1 MYKLRHF
8 FKKIFLSSII
18 SCTIICAA
26 LLLLDHLYPLNLSRY
41 HDQSIQIKD
50 RDGKL
55 LHVSLSKDQ
64 QWRLPA
70 QQLPSHYLD
79 LLIHYEDRYFYQ
91 HPGVNPAAIIR
102 ATIQN
107 AANGRTVS
115 GASTL
120 TMQTARL
127 LQPHPERSLSAKIRE
142 ALRALQLEWHYS
154 KAEILD
160 IYATLAPMGGNHEG
174 ISAAAWH
181 YFNKPAQNL
190 SLGETAWLV
199 VLPQSP
205 NHYIHPEY
213 AIDARNKV
221 LNRAESAGIINAVEA
236 DHARKQPL
244 NIGNYALPRN
254 APHYTHTLHK
264 LSREIMTSIDGQLQR
279 DAEQLLQHA
288 AQQLPQPATL
298 AAAIIDNSSSEY
310 LLYIGSAMPYSQPR
324 LGYVDMLQAIR
335 SPGSTLKPFIYLFA
349 FDWLNYHPLS
359 TIADTPISQQSY
371 RPSNY
376 DGRFLGNITMQQAL
390 SRSRNIPAVRLLA
403 EIEADYFAT
412 TLRKHGLALYFPNN
426 ATPNLSLALGGVGI
440 RATELLQLYRQL
452 ANCTFHPSST
462 LAEQSACANVTRI
475 LQQTTTLNYDGEAM
489 AVKTGTAYG
498 WRDRWVLA
506 YSRDYTLLLWAGRA
520 DGGYSEQRSSAEALL
535 PLAQQLI
542 NLLPP
547 HKKPINHLPPLQRNI
562 AAQRIRLHSQSD
574 PVDSQAFTV
583 TTPLNNSQIDWQ
595 ENRAIQLSVKGGQ
608 PPYLWLINNQY
619 LTSSNAN
626 HISYQADSNGHYHL
640 SVIDQNGQTANS
652 YFVLQQIKSSNKAT
666 VTLQKTEW
674 AK

>member
-1 MYKLRHF
+1 M
-8 FKKIFLSSII
+8 
-18 SCTIICAA
+18 
-26 LLLLDHLYPLNLSRY
+26 LDHLYPLNLSRY
-41 HDQSIQIKD
+41 HDQSTQIQD
-50 RDGKL
+50 HNGNL

-70 QQLPSHYLD
+70 QQLPAHYLD

-91 HPGVNPAAIIR
+91 HPGINPIAIIR
-102 ATIQN
+102 AAIQN
-107 AANGRTVS
+107 AASGRTVS

-127 LQPHPERSLSAKIRE
+127 LEPHPERSLKAKIRE
-142 ALRALQLEWHYS
+142 ALRALQLEWHFS

-174 ISAAAWH
+174 VNAAAWH
-181 YFNKPAQNL
+181 YFNKPAYNL

-205 NHYIHPEY
+205 NRYIRPEY
-213 AIDARNKV
+213 AINARNKV
-221 LNRAESAGIINAVEA
+221 LNRAESAGIINSVEA
-236 DHARKQPL
+236 NHARKQPL
-244 NIGNYALPRN
+244 NIGDYSLPRH
-254 APHYTHTLHK
+254 ASHYVRTLDKSSHH
-264 LSREIMTSIDGQLQR
+264 ITTSIDGQLQR
-279 DAEQLLQHA
+279 DAEKLFQHA
-288 AQQLPQPATL
+288 AQQLPEPATL

-310 LLYIGSAMPYSQPR
+310 LLYIGSAMPYSQSR

-359 TIADTPISQQSY
+359 SIADTPISQQSY

-376 DGRFLGNITMQQAL
+376 DGLFLGNITMQQAL
-390 SRSRNIPAVRLLA
+390 SRSRNVPAVRLLA

-412 TLRKHGLALYFPNN
+412 ALCKHGLTLHFPNN
-426 ATPNLSLALGGVGI
+426 ATANLSLALGGVGI

-452 ANCTFHPSST
+452 ANCTFQPSST
-462 LAEQSACANVTRI
+462 LAEQTACTNVTRI
-475 LQQTTTLNYDGEAM
+475 LQQSANLNYDGEAM

-498 WRDRWVLA
+498 WRDRWVMA

-547 HKKPINHLPPLQRNI
+547 HDTPITRLPPLKRHI
-562 AAQRIRLHSQSD
+562 AAQRISLQSQHN
-574 PVDSQAFTV
+574 PIETQAFTV

-595 ENRAIQLSVKGGQ
+595 QNRALQLSVKGGQ
-608 PPYLWLINNQY
+608 PPYLWLINDQY
-619 LTSSNAN
+619 LTSSNTN
-626 HISYQADSNGHYHL
+626 HISYQADSSGHYHL

-652 YFVLQQIKSSNKAT
+652 YFVLQQAQSDSKPT
-666 VTLQKTEW
+666 VTLQRTE
-674 AK
+674 